1 MRTDASGHGEHASSD
16 SFYDSD
22 NTEAEAP
29 PVQSATKQAT
39 VDEDDD
45 SSIADSEENYPPAE
59 NHEKPAQ
66 MEEFANWDDPTSID
80 WGAEDS
86 NKDTLN
92 QQSNTSEPTTAAA
105 DANEQIFKCIALYS
119 YNAQNPD
126 ELTIVENEQL
136 EVIGD
141 GDGDGWLRARNYRGE
156 EGYVPH
162 NYLDVE
168 RDVSE
173 NANSNQALTTQI
185 SFSSVDYTVESEEPD
200 VQSPD
205 QVSVIAVPVQ
215 SEVQTKEYC
224 IALYDYDASAED
236 ELTFEENQIITI
248 INKSPH
254 GVDDGWWE
262 GELDGKFGNFP
273 SLVVEECDENGE
285 PLTEPDMESPEAVTP
300 PAFDAPP
307 PAPPEY
313 YRELEDAVNE
323 ANLLNGNI
331 PLYLDH

>member
-1 MRTDASGHGEHASSD
+1 
-16 SFYDSD
+16 
-22 NTEAEAP
+22 
-29 PVQSATKQAT
+29 
-39 VDEDDD
+39 
-45 SSIADSEENYPPAE
+45 
-59 NHEKPAQ
+59 
-66 MEEFANWDDPTSID
+66 MEEFANWDDPTEID
-80 WGAEDS
+80 WGTEE
-86 NKDTLN
+86 NKDTAPPA
-92 QQSNTSEPTTAAA
+92 STVSAAASVDVTGDAAGTPTTSSG
-105 DANEQIFKCIALYS
+105 EQIFKCIALYS

-168 RDVSE
+168 RDVSAST
-173 NANSNQALTTQI
+173 NTNQPLTTQI
-185 SFSSVDYTVESEEPD
+185 SFSSVDYTVESEELD

-215 SEVQTKEYC
+215 PKEKPAEEYC

-262 GELDGKFGNFP
+262 GEYDGKFGNFP

-300 PAFDAPP
+300 PTFDAPP
-307 PAPPEY
+307 PIPPEY
-313 YRELEDAVNE
+313 YKELEDAVNE
-323 ANLLNGNI
+323 ANLIGKTHFQGFPFNI
-331 PLYLDH
+331 

>member
-1 MRTDASGHGEHASSD
+1 MFTDD
-16 SFYDSD
+16 D
-22 NTEAEAP
+22 
-29 PVQSATKQAT
+29 
-39 VDEDDD
+39 DDD
-45 SSIADSEENYPPAE
+45 SSIAESEENYGVTE
-59 NHEKPAQ
+59 HQQEKPPQ
-66 MEEFANWDDPTSID
+66 MEEFANWDDPTSVD
-80 WGAEDS
+80 WGASDATKDS
-86 NKDTLN
+86 P
-92 QQSNTSEPTTAAA
+92 QHTSTVNEPAESDSAPHV
-105 DANEQIFKCIALYS
+105 ANEQIFKCIALYS

-168 RDVSE
+168 RDLPTDT
-173 NANSNQALTTQI
+173 NTNQALTTQI
-185 SFSSVDYTVESEEPD
+185 SFSSVDYTIESEEPD

-205 QVSVIAVPVQ
+205 QVSVIAVPVK
-215 SEVQTKEYC
+215 SEKSDKEYC

-262 GELDGKFGNFP
+262 GELNGKFGNFP

-285 PLTEPDMESPEAVTP
+285 PLTEPEPDMESPEAVTP

-307 PAPPEY
+307 PIPPEY
-313 YRELEDAVNE
+313 YKDLEDAVNE
-323 ANLLNGNI
+323 ANLLNGMYMKN
-331 PLYLDH
+331 L

>member
-1 MRTDASGHGEHASSD
+1 MTSKQESTSS
-16 SFYDSD
+16 
-22 NTEAEAP
+22 P
-29 PVQSATKQAT
+29 
-39 VDEDDD
+39 
-45 SSIADSEENYPPAE
+45 PPALTE
-59 NHEKPAQ
+59 
-66 MEEFANWDDPTSID
+66 
-80 WGAEDS
+80 
-86 NKDTLN
+86 
-92 QQSNTSEPTTAAA
+92 

-168 RDVSE
+168 RDVS
-173 NANSNQALTTQI
+173 NNTSTNQTLTTQI

-215 SEVQTKEYC
+215 TEKPAKEYC

-236 ELTFEENQIITI
+236 ELTFEENQIIEI

-262 GELDGKFGNFP
+262 GELNGKFGNFP

-313 YRELEDAVNE
+313 YKELEDAVNE
-323 ANLLNGNI
+323 ANLLNGKPRTVNTMLRMRVL
-331 PLYLDH
+331 PF